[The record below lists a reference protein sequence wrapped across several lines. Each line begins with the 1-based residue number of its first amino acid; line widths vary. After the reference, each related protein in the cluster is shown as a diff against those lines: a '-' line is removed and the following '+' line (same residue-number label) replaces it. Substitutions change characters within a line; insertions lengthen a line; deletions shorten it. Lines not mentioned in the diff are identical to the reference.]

1 MNNRRREFGRG
12 FRAWVV
18 AAALSTVALVAAGC
32 GTDVFDVD
40 VTLQRQTY
48 STDFGNAQGTIPVV
62 ACDPSGVDVCG
73 AVVGST
79 EVSSGTVTAEVQT
92 ACDATLLRCFARA
105 RAVGFTA
112 VDVLQDDAFVT
123 KVERRAVVIV
133 RQADI
138 AINVPVNSLTFAVP
152 AIQIYVGPAGS
163 TRETD
168 AGVVSVGV
176 TEPLAAGATVADGEA
191 RHLVVRDGSP
201 AHSFMSQAIR
211 GKQTMV
217 FLVVMTPR
225 LDAGAAVPAGAL
237 EVDLVPR
244 LTVGF

>member
-1 MNNRRREFGRG
+1 MNNRRRQFGG
-12 FRAWVV
+12 GLLGWLGG
-18 AAALSTVALVAAGC
+18 AALSLVALVGAGC
-32 GTDVFDVD
+32 GSDIFDVD

-48 STDFGNAQGTIPVV
+48 SNDFGNTQGTIPVV
-62 ACDPSGVDVCG
+62 ACDPTGADVCG

-79 EVSSGTVTAEVQT
+79 EVSSGTATAEVQT
-92 ACDATLLRCFARA
+92 GCDATTLRCFARA
-105 RAVGFTA
+105 RAIGFTA

-133 RQADI
+133 RNADI
-138 AINVPVNSLTFAVP
+138 AITMPVNSLTFAVP

-168 AGVVSVGV
+168 PGVVSVGV
-176 TEPLAAGATVADGEA
+176 TEPFAAGATVADSDA
-191 RHLVVRDGSP
+191 HHLVVKDGSP
-201 AHSFMSQAIR
+201 AHTFMSQAIR

-225 LDAGAAVPAGAL
+225 LEAGAPVPAGAL

-244 LTVGF
+244 LTLGF